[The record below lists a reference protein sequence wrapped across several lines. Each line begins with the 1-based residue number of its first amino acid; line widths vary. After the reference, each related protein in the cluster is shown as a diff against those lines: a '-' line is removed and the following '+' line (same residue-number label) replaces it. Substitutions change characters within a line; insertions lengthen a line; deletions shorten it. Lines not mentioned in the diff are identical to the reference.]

1 MWKLWSKGGGWRW
14 LKARAGC
21 PCYERMKT
29 RAQLTTE
36 ELQQLRWLLGGV
48 LTLLS
53 VATVFY
59 LDVDA
64 WTLSGLTA
72 LAVVIGIAKP
82 EWIGRVPAWV
92 HRLAFPVVAAFFAA
106 DLWWSGELLPA
117 IVRLD
122 LLLLLYRSVMYRK
135 KRDDLQLVVLGLFLI
150 VVAGVLSVAV
160 TFAVH
165 ILAFVGCALVFL
177 LVVTMSEGSRGQ
189 GAGGEEDSVPS
200 WAGGVRWARLLGRAR
215 QATDWRVVALGGGL
229 FGALVVLSGLL
240 FLAIPRF
247 QLESGFFLERFMS
260 KKART
265 GFSDSIRF
273 GDVTE
278 ITQDNSVA
286 LSVDVSDPSRIPASP
301 YWRMMVLDEYRDGT
315 FRLSAALR
323 AGGFGREWARTDFP
337 PARAVAGEG
346 AGYWTFYLES
356 GVSRYLPL
364 LGEFQRVQFR
374 ERQNFR
380 YSRALRVLA
389 LRDDPVSM
397 TAYRVEGMDTDGRLT
412 DEVFAAQWKDGG
424 ESALVRATSSVE
436 LGEEDRAV
444 LEDVVREIA
453 GERRGNLDAQE
464 FARAAEAWLEQGHG
478 YSLSPTVPEGPGD
491 PLVRWLRSGGGGH
504 CELFAGSLVLLART
518 AGFPARV
525 VTGFRG
531 GSWNAYSNNFTLRN
545 ADAHAWVEIFDAA
558 TESWLR
564 ADPTPGAAAAAAREA
579 PGEEGLAQRLDRS
592 WTARLDSLRVFW
604 YRRIVNFD
612 QQSQLETLRAVKEA
626 TENVGARLRA
636 WIEAAGETVRE
647 WIRQPWDVRRTGTI
661 VIAGMVLAAV
671 LAWVLRRGGFSIF
684 DFRFSSG
691 RRRSDA
697 VRMEAG
703 KWLRRVG
710 ACRARDVQCEAVARE
725 LERLRF
731 GARETWGEPK
741 VVFRGARRAWRG
753 ARKNAR

>member
-1 MWKLWSKGGGWRW
+1 VN
-14 LKARAGC
+14 RAGA
-21 PCYERMKT
+21 RV
-29 RAQLTTE
+29 QLTGE
-36 ELQQLRWLLGGV
+36 ELLQLRWLLGGV

-59 LDVDA
+59 LDVEA
-64 WTLSGLTA
+64 WSLSGLTA
-72 LAVVIGIAKP
+72 AAVIAGWVRP
-82 EWIGRVPAWV
+82 EWIGRIPAWV

-122 LLLLLYRSVMYRK
+122 LLLLLYRCVMYRK

-177 LVVTMSEGSRGQ
+177 LVVTMTER
-189 GAGGEEDSVPS
+189 GAGGAVFSEGAG
-200 WAGGVRWARLLGRAR
+200 WAKGVKWGRLLGRVR
-215 QATDWRVVALGGGL
+215 RATDWRVVALGGAL

-337 PARAVAGEG
+337 PGRPAAGEE
-346 AGYWTFYLES
+346 AGTWTFYLES

-364 LGEFQRVQFR
+364 LGTFERVQFR

-412 DEVFAAQWKDGG
+412 DEVFASQWKEGS
-424 ESALVRATSSVE
+424 ESALVRATSKLE
-436 LGEEDRAV
+436 LEAGDVAV
-444 LEDVVREIA
+444 LEEVVREI
-453 GERRGNLDAQE
+453 RGGRDGSLDAQE
-464 FARAAEAWLEQGHG
+464 FSRAAEAWLERRHG
-478 YSLSPTVPEGPGD
+478 YSLSPAVPEGAGD
-491 PLVRWLRSGGGGH
+491 PLVRWLRSDGGGH
-504 CELFAGSLVLLART
+504 CELFAGAFVLLART

-545 ADAHAWVEIFDAA
+545 SDAHAWVEIFDA
-558 TESWLR
+558 ESGAWLR
-564 ADPTPGAAAAAAREA
+564 ADPTPGATAAAEREVA
-579 PGEEGLAQRLDRS
+579 GEEGLAQRLDRS

-612 QQSQLETLRAVKEA
+612 QQSQLETLRAVREA
-626 TENVGARLRA
+626 TENIGMRLRETIEAWGLRVRAWARASWDARLTGIVVGAGAL
-636 WIEAAGETVRE
+636 
-647 WIRQPWDVRRTGTI
+647 
-661 VIAGMVLAAV
+661 LA
-671 LAWVLRRGGFSIF
+671 LGLWWVLRRGFSIF
-684 DFRFSSG
+684 DFRFSKRGSRG
-691 RRRSDA
+691 DA

-703 KWLRRVG
+703 KWLRRMQ
-710 ACRARDVQCEAVARE
+710 ACRAEDGECERVALE

-741 VVFRGARRAWRG
+741 AVFRGARRAWRG
-753 ARKNAR
+753 VKKAR

>member
-1 MWKLWSKGGGWRW
+1 M
-14 LKARAGC
+14 KARI
-21 PCYERMKT
+21 
-29 RAQLTTE
+29 QLTTE

-59 LDVDA
+59 LDVEA
-64 WTLSGLTA
+64 WTLSALTA
-72 LAVVIGIAKP
+72 AAAVVGIARP
-82 EWIGRVPAWV
+82 DWVGRVPVWG

-122 LLLLLYRSVMYRK
+122 LLLLLYRSLVYRK

-160 TFAVH
+160 TFVAH

-177 LVVTMSEGSRGQ
+177 LVVTMTERGAD
-189 GAGGEEDSVPS
+189 GAALATVPA
-200 WAGGVRWARLLGRAR
+200 WARDVKWGRLLGRVR
-215 QATDWRVVALGGGL
+215 RATDWRVVALGGAL

-265 GFSDSIRF
+265 GFSDSIKF

-286 LSVDVSDPSRIPASP
+286 LSVDVSDRSLIPAAP

-315 FRLSAALR
+315 FRLSGALR
-323 AGGFGREWARTDFP
+323 AGAFGREWARTDFP
-337 PARAVAGEG
+337 AARRPLGEEAGF
-346 AGYWTFYLES
+346 WTFYLES
-356 GVSRYLPL
+356 GVSRFLPL
-364 LGEFQRVQFR
+364 LGEFERVQFR

-380 YSRALRVLA
+380 YARSLRVLA

-412 DEVFAAQWKDGG
+412 DEAFARQWGDGREG
-424 ESALVRATSSVE
+424 GLVRATLAVE
-436 LGEEDRAV
+436 LGEGDRRV
-444 LEDVVREIA
+444 LAETVREIA
-453 GERRGNLDAQE
+453 GERRGNLDAE
-464 FARAAEAWLEQGHG
+464 GFSRAAEAWLERRHG
-478 YSLSPTVPEGPGD
+478 YSLSPAVPEGPGD
-491 PLVRWLRSGGGGH
+491 PLVRWLVSDGGGH

-531 GSWNAYSNNFTLRN
+531 GSWNADSNNFTLRN
-545 ADAHAWVEIFDAA
+545 SDAHAWVEIFDA
-558 TESWLR
+558 ESGAWLR
-564 ADPTPGAAAAAAREA
+564 ADPTPGATAAAEREVA
-579 PGEEGLAQRLDRS
+579 GEEGLAQRLDRS

-604 YRRIVNFD
+604 YRRIVSFD
-612 QQSQLETLRAVKEA
+612 QQSQLETWQAVKEA
-626 TENVGARLRA
+626 TEGLGARLR
-636 WIEAAGETVRE
+636 ETVEAWGWRVRA
-647 WIRQPWDVRRTGTI
+647 WARVPWDARLTGI
-661 VIAGMVLAAV
+661 VVVSGAVMVLG
-671 LAWVLRRGGFSIF
+671 LWWLLRRGFSIF
-684 DFRFSSG
+684 DFRFSRKGG
-691 RRRSDA
+691 RGDG

-703 KWLRRVG
+703 KWLRRMK
-710 ACRARDVQCEAVARE
+710 ACRAFDEDCQRVSRE

-741 VVFRGARRAWRG
+741 EVFRGARKAWRG
-753 ARKNAR
+753 AKKRAR

>member
-1 MWKLWSKGGGWRW
+1 
-14 LKARAGC
+14 
-21 PCYERMKT
+21 MKT

-36 ELQQLRWLLGGV
+36 EMQQLRWLLGGV

-64 WTLSGLTA
+64 WTLSTLTA
-72 LAVVIGIAKP
+72 GAVLIGMARP
-82 EWIGRVPAWV
+82 DWIGRVPSWV

-122 LLLLLYRSVMYRK
+122 LLLLLYRSAMYRK

-160 TFAVH
+160 TFVAH
-165 ILAFVGCALVFL
+165 ILAFVACALVFL
-177 LVVTMSEGSRGQ
+177 LVVTMTEGSGGRG
-189 GAGGEEDSVPS
+189 AESKEDGVPG
-200 WAGGVRWARLLGRAR
+200 WATGVKWGRLLGRLR
-215 QATDWRVVALGGGL
+215 RATDWRVVGLGSGL
-229 FGALVVLSGLL
+229 FGALVVLAGLL
-240 FLAIPRF
+240 FLAIPRL
-247 QLESGFFLERFMS
+247 QLEGGFFLERFMS

-286 LSVDVSDPSRIPASP
+286 LSVDVSDPGLIPASP

-315 FRLSAALR
+315 FRLSAGLR

-337 PARAVAGEG
+337 AGRVSPGEA

-364 LGEFQRVQFR
+364 LGAFERVQFR

-397 TAYRVEGMDTDGRLT
+397 TAYRVEGMEAGARLA
-412 DEVFAAQWKDGG
+412 DEVFAAQWEDGS
-424 ESALVRATSSVE
+424 ENALVRGSSRVE
-436 LGEEDRAV
+436 LGEEDRAA
-444 LEDVVREIA
+444 LEALVREIS
-453 GERRGNLDAQE
+453 GSGSGNLDAGE
-464 FARAAEAWLEQGHG
+464 FARAAEAWLERRHG
-478 YSLSPTVPEGPGD
+478 YSLTPAVPDGPGD
-491 PLVRWLRSGGGGH
+491 PLVRWMRSDGGGH

-545 ADAHAWVEIFDAA
+545 SDAHAWVEIFDAA
-558 TESWLR
+558 SESWLR
-564 ADPTPGAAAAAAREA
+564 ADPTPGATAAAAREVA
-579 PGEEGLAQRLDRS
+579 GEEGLAQRMDRS

-612 QQSQLETLRAVKEA
+612 QQSQRETLRAVKDA
-626 TENVGARLRA
+626 TENIGARLRA
-636 WIEAAGETVRE
+636 WIEEAGAGVRE
-647 WIRQPWDVRRTGTI
+647 WMRQPWAGAKGAWLLAGVALALTIAWMWRKFGYSWLNPRR
-661 VIAGMVLAAV
+661 
-671 LAWVLRRGGFSIF
+671 WS
-684 DFRFSSG
+684 
-691 RRRSDA
+691 RRRRLDA
-697 VRMEAG
+697 VRAEAG
-703 KWLRRVG
+703 GWLRRLRE
-710 ACRARDVQCEAVARE
+710 CRTDDMECERVARE

-741 VVFRGARRAWRG
+741 AVFRGARKAWRR
-753 ARKNAR
+753 ARTIARVERSPTRTSGST

>member
-1 MWKLWSKGGGWRW
+1 
-14 LKARAGC
+14 
-21 PCYERMKT
+21 MKT
-29 RAQLTTE
+29 RTQLTSD

-72 LAVVIGIAKP
+72 LAVVVGIAKP
-82 EWIGRVPAWV
+82 DWIGRVPNGV

-160 TFAVH
+160 TFVAH

-177 LVVTMSEGSRGQ
+177 LVVTMTEGGASQ
-189 GAGGEEDSVPS
+189 GAESKEDGAPG
-200 WAGGVRWARLLGRAR
+200 WAKGVKWMRLLGRVR
-215 QATDWRVVALGGGL
+215 RATDWRVVALGSGL
-229 FGALVVLSGLL
+229 FGALVVLAGLL

-247 QLESGFFLERFMS
+247 QLEGGFFLERFMS

-286 LSVDVSDPSRIPASP
+286 LSVDVSDPGLIPASP

-315 FRLSAALR
+315 FRLSAGLR
-323 AGGFGREWARTDFP
+323 AGGFGREWAGTDFP
-337 PARAVAGEG
+337 AGRASPGEA

-364 LGEFQRVQFR
+364 LGAFERVQFR

-397 TAYRVEGMDTDGRLT
+397 TAYRVEGMDADGRLA
-412 DEVFAAQWKDGG
+412 DEGFAAQWKEGR
-424 ESALVRATSSVE
+424 ESGLGRATLSVE
-436 LGEEDRAV
+436 VDEADRAV
-444 LEDVVREIA
+444 LEDVVREIS
-453 GERRGNLDAQE
+453 GERSGNLDAGE
-464 FARAAEAWLEQGHG
+464 FARRAEAWLERRHG
-478 YSLSPTVPEGPGD
+478 YSLTPAVPSGPGD
-491 PLVRWLRSGGGGH
+491 PLVRWMRSDGGGH
-504 CELFAGSLVLLART
+504 CELFAGALVLLART

-545 ADAHAWVEIFDAA
+545 SDAHAWVEIFDAA
-558 TESWLR
+558 TKSWLR
-564 ADPTPGAAAAAAREA
+564 ADPTPGATAAAAQQV

-612 QQSQLETLRAVKEA
+612 QQSQLETLRAVKDA
-626 TENVGARLRA
+626 TEHIGARLRA
-636 WIEAAGETVRE
+636 WIDDAGAKARE
-647 WIRQPWDVRRTGTI
+647 WITQPWEGAKGGWLLAGATVVLTIAWTWRRFGYSW
-661 VIAGMVLAAV
+661 LNP
-671 LAWVLRRGGFSIF
+671 RRWSK
-684 DFRFSSG
+684 
-691 RRRSDA
+691 RRRLDA
-697 VRMEAG
+697 VRGEAG
-703 KWLRRVG
+703 RWLRRLQ
-710 ACRARDVQCEAVARE
+710 ACRGGDAECERVARE

-731 GARETWGEPK
+731 GARGTWTDTK
-741 VVFRGARRAWRG
+741 AVFRRARKAWRG
-753 ARKNAR
+753 ARKISR